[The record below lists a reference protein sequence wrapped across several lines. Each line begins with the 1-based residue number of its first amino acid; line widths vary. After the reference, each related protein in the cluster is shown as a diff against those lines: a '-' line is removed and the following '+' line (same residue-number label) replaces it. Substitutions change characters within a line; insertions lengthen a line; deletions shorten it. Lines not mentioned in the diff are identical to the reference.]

1 MTAVVEVKDVSRR
14 FGAVSALDAFNLEVA
29 AGSILGLIGPN
40 GAGKTTLL
48 RALLGL
54 TRYRGDIAVFGL
66 DPMRQREKL
75 MREVCFI
82 ADTAV
87 LPGWMRVYSLLMSL
101 RWGWISC
108 FANASSSKFWR
119 ITITVNAL
127 LLFPLTRSRKS
138 KISLPTWCSWTR
150 AAYCCRSQQ
159 RISRSNM
166 SSCMPWEIRSA
177 GPGKSPT

>member
-48 RALLGL
+48 RALSGL

-87 LPGWMRVYSLLMSL
+87 LPGWMRVYSFLMSL
-101 RWGWISC
+101 RWGWIYFSV
-108 FANASSSKFWR
+108 NVSSNKFCRITTTVTAPLSFPPTRSKRWR
-119 ITITVNAL
+119 I
-127 LLFPLTRSRKS
+127 FS
-138 KISLPTWCSWTR
+138 PTWCSWTR
-150 AAYCCRSQQ
+150 
-159 RISRSNM
+159 
-166 SSCMPWEIRSA
+166 E
-177 GPGKSPT
+177 G